1 MEWRL
6 FTVEEIIVLHDAVLN
21 PGELSGMAQGASLE
35 GALARVEFRVQYGMI
50 QDAYDLAA
58 MCAVAISRAHAFRD
72 ANKRTAHVAL
82 EFVLLSY
89 DIQIQFDTTTV
100 GDIIIQTAQGQL
112 DEVELTDWLRRARH
126 R

>member
-21 PGELSGMAQGASLE
+21 PGELPGMAQGASLE

-58 MCAVAISRAHAFRD
+58 MYAVAISRAHAFRD
-72 ANKRTAHVAL
+72 ANKRTAHAAL

-89 DIQIQFDTTTV
+89 DIQIQFDTTAV
-100 GDIIIQTAQGQL
+100 GDIIIKTAKGQL
-112 DEVELTDWLRRARH
+112 DEVELADWLRRMRH
-126 R
+126 Q

>member
-58 MCAVAISRAHAFRD
+58 MYAVAISRAHAFRD
-72 ANKRTAHVAL
+72 ANKRTAHAAL

-112 DEVELTDWLRRARH
+112 DEVELTDWLRRARYQ
-126 R
+126 

>member
-21 PGELSGMAQGASLE
+21 PGELSGMAHGASLE

-58 MCAVAISRAHAFRD
+58 MYAVAIARAHAFRD
-72 ANKRTAHVAL
+72 ANKRTAHAAL

-100 GDIIIQTAQGQL
+100 GDIISQTAQGQL
-112 DEVELTDWLRRARH
+112 DEVELADWLRRARY
-126 R
+126 

>member
-21 PGELSGMAQGASLE
+21 PGELSGMAQSASLE

-58 MCAVAISRAHAFRD
+58 MYAVAIARAHAFRD
-72 ANKRTAHVAL
+72 ANKRTAHATMKLTLKLQGIRLPL
-82 EFVLLSY
+82 EAHE
-89 DIQIQFDTTTV
+89 V
-100 GDIIIQTAQGQL
+100 GDIIIQPAQGQL
-112 DEVELTDWLRRARH
+112 DEVELADWLRRARYQ
-126 R
+126 